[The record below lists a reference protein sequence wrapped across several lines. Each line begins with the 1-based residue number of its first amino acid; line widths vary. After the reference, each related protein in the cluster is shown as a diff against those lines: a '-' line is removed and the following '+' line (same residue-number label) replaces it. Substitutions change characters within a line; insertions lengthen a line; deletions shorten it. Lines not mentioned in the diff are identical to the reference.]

1 MTTINRTFHFPSL
14 NLLNFSTMKPFFS
27 CLLSLAILSGG
38 ACPAKAETLSYKD
51 LVRRLTDLEHLAV
64 TPPAGEKGAEASS
77 YDRHSRYDAAADKY
91 IDWGANGDGN
101 GGGLLPKIGD
111 KTLMADIKGPGC
123 IWRTWSAT
131 ADKGHVKIYLD
142 GSETPVVDLPFTGY
156 FDRTNEPFTR
166 PAIVYRTTAN
176 GLDNFTP
183 IPFQK
188 SCRIVA
194 DPGWGNYFHFN
205 YTVFPEG
212 TTVPTFK
219 LPLSAEDLAAL
230 DEANK
235 TLSQCG
241 QDPAGARDGQATD
254 TKEVT
259 IPAGQTSTVI
269 ELSGPNAITGLKV
282 KSDWPKEVQEQR
294 MLLAQLAVSIT
305 WDDEKAPAV
314 WAPLGDFF
322 AASAGAQPFQ
332 TLPTGLLDDG
342 TFYNYWYMPFGTKAR
357 IEVENGSGQ
366 PVTLTWNVTH
376 APLTK
381 PLDTLGRFHAKWHRD
396 AFLPTRADRA
406 PDWTLLTTQGA
417 GRYVGTQL
425 HVWNPLGGWW
435 GEGDEKFFVDG
446 EKFPSSFGTG
456 SEDYFGFAWS
466 SSHTF
471 IQALH
476 SQAVNE
482 GNSGH
487 VSVNRWHIADNIPFE
502 TSFEGNIEKYF
513 TNKRGTLYAAVA
525 FWYLNAGGTDPYQ
538 HVPVSDRAGWWADM
552 HVYREP
558 GAIEGESLRPIV
570 PALHRAGGQEMWS
583 YEMNV
588 WSDNKQLFWN
598 PREAGESFETDLPAQ
613 KPGKYHLLARLT
625 EGPDYGIVQLSL
637 DGQKLGE
644 PVDLYADKI
653 TARAPL
659 DLGVVD
665 LSDAK
670 PRIKVE
676 ATGKNAASHGF
687 AFGVDYFKL
696 TPVQ

>member
-1 MTTINRTFHFPSL
+1 
-14 NLLNFSTMKPFFS
+14 MKLFLP
-27 CLLSLAILSGG
+27 CLLALAVLSGG
-38 ACPAKAETLSYKD
+38 IAPASAETLTYKD
-51 LVRRLTDLEHLAV
+51 LVKHLTDLEHLAV
-64 TPPAGEKGAEASS
+64 IPPAGENTSLASS
-77 YDRHSRYDAAADKY
+77 YDRHSKYDAATDKY
-91 IDWGANGDGN
+91 IAWGANGDGN
-101 GGGLLPKIGD
+101 GGGLLPKIED

-142 GSETPVVDLPFTGY
+142 GSETPAVDLPFIGY

-166 PAIVYRTTAN
+166 PAIVYRTAAN

-188 SCRIVA
+188 SCKIVA

-241 QDPAGARDGQATD
+241 QDPAGARDGQATE

-259 IPAGQTSTVI
+259 IPAGQTSVVT
-269 ELSGPNAITGLKV
+269 ELTGPNAITGLKV
-282 KSDWPKEVQEQR
+282 KSDWPKGVEDQR

-322 AASAGAQPFQ
+322 AASAGAIPFQ

-342 TFYNYWYMPFGTKAR
+342 TFYNYWYMPFGSKAR
-357 IEVENGSGQ
+357 IEVENGSAQ

-381 PLDTLGRFHAKWHRD
+381 PLESLGRFHAKWHRD
-396 AFLPTRADRA
+396 AFLPTRPDRA
-406 PDWTLLTTQGA
+406 PDWTLLTTQGK

-446 EKFPSSFGTG
+446 EKFPSTFGTG
-456 SEDYFGFAWS
+456 SEDYFGYAWS
-466 SSHTF
+466 SGNAF
-471 IQALH
+471 VQAFH

-482 GNSGH
+482 NNRGH
-487 VSVNRWHIADNIPFE
+487 VSVNRWHIADDIPFQ

-513 TNKRGTLYAAVA
+513 PNERGTLFAAVA

-538 HVPVSDRAGWWADM
+538 AVPVSDRAGWWLGSSNT
-552 HVYREP
+552 HEP
-558 GAIEGESLRPIV
+558 GVIEGESLRAR
-570 PALHRAGGQEMWS
+570 PAPLHHMGSEEMWS
-583 YEMNV
+583 HGLNV
-588 WSDNKQLFWN
+588 WSGNSQLVWF
-598 PREAGESFETDLPAQ
+598 PAAVGESFETEFPAQ
-613 KPGKYHLLARLT
+613 KAGKYHLLARFT
-625 EGPDYGIVQLSL
+625 EGPNYGIFQLSL
-637 DGQKLGE
+637 DGKKLGE
-644 PVDLYADKI
+644 PIDLHAAKI
-653 TARAPL
+653 ALRASA

-665 LSDAK
+665 LSGAK
-670 PRIKVE
+670 PVLKVE
-676 ATGKNAASHGF
+676 VTGQNPASREF
-687 AFGVDYFKL
+687 IFGVDYFKL
-696 TPVQ
+696 TPAP